1 MATKRKNPR
10 PALPS
15 SERTVWSVDDI
26 ADQGGPRRTKIFQAM
41 KNGELPNHK
50 VGGRRY
56 VKRADAVAWLEGRK
70 VGEPFTPTLE
80 GHGFGP
86 GTGRLGRG

>member
-10 PALPS
+10 PALPA
-15 SERTVWSVDDI
+15 SERAIWSVDDI
-26 ADQGGPRRTKIFQAM
+26 ADQGGPKRTRIFQAM
-41 KNGELPNHK
+41 KTGELPSHK

-56 VKRADAVAWLEGRK
+56 ATRKNALAWLR
-70 VGEPFTPTLE
+70 GEIGAKTVASVLE

-86 GTGRLGRG
+86 GTGRTGRG